1 MSRLRG
7 LAVAV
12 AASVTFLAL
21 PPVTASAA
29 TFNDTMPDA
38 NYRACV
44 NTKLGLAADADP
56 SAEQL
61 ATITEL
67 SCTGKGITD
76 VTGTAALTNL
86 TKLFLG
92 GNSITN
98 IAGLASSTKIF
109 SLGLE
114 NNQLSNI
121 APLSALSKLSAVTL
135 AGNKLRDL
143 SVLGTLPAYSSGSG
157 TRYGQ
162 QAVAAAAATGVA
174 AIVPTIVNAAGS
186 LVVPTTPAGATV
198 SGTTVTYAGPGSY
211 EWTFRDPDDFYFNGK
226 VTVVVTDTADTVPD
240 AALRAC
246 LNTRIGNA
254 DTTVQPTVA
263 QLAALTG
270 ALSCANKGVQ
280 DLTGLNLATGLTG
293 LTLNGNSISDVSP
306 ISALVNVTT
315 ANLSLNEIT
324 SIAGLGTLPKLGT
337 IQLQQNLASTKA
349 KLQTLAGVNKLTA
362 LTAITANYTAI
373 RSLAPLAGNTSL
385 KNLTATNNQLSDL
398 TPLATAGSQLAN
410 VDLSS
415 NQISDLSPVKSKS
428 YTKLAVT
435 TQTIAAADAT
445 ATQETAAPA
454 VTKKDGS
461 ALVATPPAG
470 VTTSNSKVTYA
481 SAGSYNWTFS
491 FTDSLQGV
499 TFGGTITQVVKD
511 APPPVVEVAV
521 PDASFKA
528 CLAGLLKQDTS
539 AAITADQLEALTSVT
554 CIDQGIVELTGAE
567 HLVNATELVLSTNA
581 VSNVAP
587 LAGLTKL
594 TKLYLP
600 GNAISDPSALASL
613 TGLDELLLSYNP
625 ISSISAL
632 APLVNLTNLE
642 VTQKFGH
649 TGADLT
655 SLDGVQGMTKLTR
668 LVANNSSLTSLEPV
682 TGLKS
687 LKKLYVSNNQI
698 TDLSPVQGLTE
709 LTGFGAF
716 SNRISDVS
724 PLAGL
729 TKLTDVDLE
738 YNQIG
743 DLSALSGLTNLGYLG
758 LKAQGQ
764 VVTAKSVPAQF
775 TTSAPKPRTNTGT
788 AATLTAPDG
797 ITVTDQKVRYP
808 AEGSYTWTF
817 SAKDAESSTEFFAGT
832 ITQPVTAPVSG
843 AADVP
848 DANLRSCLAEA
859 VGLSASDV
867 PTEAELGTVTSAD
880 CAAGGITDLTGAEL
894 LTAATALNLSG
905 NPLGNI
911 APLEKLSKLSELNL
925 ASTGLAS
932 VHELA
937 GLTGLTKLNLD
948 GNHLRDLS
956 PLAALGSLSD
966 LSATSQALTL
976 AEVAGGVAVEVPSV
990 TTVAGAK
997 VTASLPDGAVASD
1010 SGASFRRAGTYRWP
1024 FASGDFTGAFSQV
1037 VTSDVAE
1044 PDAQAGASECV
1055 SAGKVWVVVERD
1067 TGLQQGGCA
1076 SKFGTGLEALVSA
1089 GFTTTG
1095 TSYVTAIDGYPSGS
1109 ADSYWSY
1116 WHAANPVVDG
1126 SSTRYS
1132 WSYSNVGANNYAP
1145 KAGSIEGWRFESWQT
1160 DAVAPSW
1167 TPVVRTAATPSPE
1180 PSPSTPTTPAPE
1192 PATPA
1197 PTPGATATV
1206 ATKVS
1211 AKAVKVTYGK
1221 RATIKVKV
1229 KPAKAK
1235 GMVTTVVGATT
1246 ITAKLAN
1253 GKAKLVLPARSLPP
1267 GKHSLTVS
1275 FADQGKYRASSKV
1288 VKVTVAKVTVAKAK
1302 PKVTLKARYDR
1313 ATGVATIAVRVKSS
1327 AATPTGYVKVSLA
1340 GKSVRAELDAS
1351 GRATVQLSDLGKSG
1365 KRTVT
1370 AWYAGSE
1377 LLKSKTGKTSVKL
1390 KR

>member
-12 AASVTFLAL
+12 AAGLTFLAL
-21 PPVTASAA
+21 PPVTAHAA
-29 TFNDTMPDA
+29 TFADTMPDA

-44 NTKLGLAADADP
+44 NTRLGLAPDADP
-56 SAEQL
+56 STEQL
-61 ATITEL
+61 ASITEL

-92 GNSITN
+92 GNAISDIS
-98 IAGLASSTKIF
+98 GLAGSTKVF

-114 NNQLSNI
+114 NNKLSNI
-121 APLSALSKLSAVTL
+121 APLASLTKLSAVKL
-135 AGNKLRDL
+135 NGNQLRDFSVL
-143 SVLGTLPAYSSGSG
+143 SVLPEYSSGSSQL
-157 TRYGQ
+157 YGQ
-162 QAVAAAAATGVA
+162 AITVDAAANVPTLAPTVIGDKAEVVGVA
-174 AIVPTIVNAAGS
+174 
-186 LVVPTTPAGATV
+186 TTPGGITASGAN
-198 SGTTVTYAGPGSY
+198 VTYPSAGDYAWVFKNDSLYLNATITVHVTDSGV
-211 EWTFRDPDDFYFNGK
+211 TIPDD
-226 VTVVVTDTADTVPD
+226 
-240 AALRAC
+240 ALRTC
-246 LNTRIGNA
+246 VNTKLSLA
-254 DTTVQPTVA
+254 ASVQPTPA
-263 QLAALTG
+263 QLATVTGPLTCT
-270 ALSCANKGVQ
+270 SKGIK

-293 LTLNGNSISDVSP
+293 ATLTGNSISDLTP
-306 ISALVNVTT
+306 LSALTNLTLLDVAQNEVPSLVPLGSGLTKLTTLRVNQ
-315 ANLSLNEIT
+315 T
-324 SIAGLGTLPKLGT
+324 SASKKPKLP
-337 IQLQQNLASTKA
+337 
-349 KLQTLAGVNKLTA
+349 TLAGVDKLTT
-362 LTAITANYTAI
+362 LTSLTVNYSAI
-373 RSLAPLAGNTSL
+373 RDLTPLQNHPTL
-385 KNLTATNNQLSDL
+385 KTLTATNNQVVDVS
-398 TPLATAGSQLAN
+398 PLATVALNSL
-410 VDLSS
+410 DLES
-415 NQISDLSPVKSKS
+415 NRVADLSPLKGRIFSSKLS
-428 YTKLAVT
+428 VINQVLSSPT
-435 TQTIAAADAT
+435 AT
-445 ATQETAAPA
+445 ATQETAAPS
-454 VTKKDGS
+454 VTKQDGTT
-461 ALVATPPAG
+461 LVATPPAG
-470 VTTSNSKVTYA
+470 VTASAGKVTYA
-481 SAGSYNWTFS
+481 AAGSYAWTFTNAVS
-491 FTDSLQGV
+491 PLAP
-499 TFGGTITQVVKD
+499 TFSGTITQVVKD

-521 PDASFKA
+521 PDANFRA
-528 CLAGLLKQDTS
+528 CLAGLLKQDAS
-539 AAITADQLEALTSVT
+539 AVITADQLATLASVS
-554 CIDQGIVELTGAE
+554 CLNQGITDLTGAE

-581 VSNVAP
+581 ISNVAP
-587 LAGLTKL
+587 LSGLTKL
-594 TKLYLP
+594 TRLYLP
-600 GNAISDPSALASL
+600 GNAITDPSPLKGL

-649 TGADLT
+649 AGADLT

-668 LVANNSSLTSLEPV
+668 LVANNSSLTSLTPV
-682 TGLKS
+682 AGLTS
-687 LKKLYVSNNQI
+687 LKKLYVSNNQL
-698 TDLSPVQGLTE
+698 TDLTPVQGLTE

-716 SNRISDVS
+716 SNQISDVN

-743 DLSALSGLTNLGYLG
+743 DLSALSGLTKLGYQG
-758 LKAQGQ
+758 LKARGQ
-764 VVTAKSVPAQF
+764 VVTAASVPAEF

-788 AATLTAPDG
+788 AGTLTAPDG
-797 ITVTDQKVRYP
+797 VTVTDGKVRYP
-808 AEGSYTWTF
+808 AEGTYIWTF
-817 SAKDAESSTEFFAGT
+817 SAKDAETGAEFFAGT

-843 AADVP
+843 AANVP
-848 DANLRSCLAEA
+848 DANLRACLAEA
-859 VGLSASDV
+859 AGLGASDL

-880 CAAGGITDLTGAEL
+880 CAGDGITDLTGAEL
-894 LTAATALNLSG
+894 LTSATAINLSD
-905 NPLGNI
+905 NPLGSI

-932 VHELA
+932 VQQLA

-956 PLAALGSLSD
+956 PLAAIGSLSD
-966 LSATSQALTL
+966 LSAKAQTLTL
-976 AEVAGGVAVEVPSV
+976 ADVAGGAVIEVPSV
-990 TTVAGAK
+990 TTVAGTK
-997 VTASLPDGAVASD
+997 VAATLPDGAVGSD
-1010 SGASFRRAGTYRWP
+1010 SGASFRRAGTYRWQ
-1024 FASGDFTGAFSQV
+1024 FASAEFAGAFTQV

-1044 PDAQAGASECV
+1044 PDAQAGASACV

-1067 TGLQQGGCA
+1067 TGMQQGGCA
-1076 SKFGTGLEALVSA
+1076 SKFGTGLEALASA

-1095 TSYVTAIDGYPSGS
+1095 TDYVTKIDGYPSG
-1109 ADSYWSY
+1109 AAAELYWSY

-1235 GMVTTVVGATT
+1235 GMVTTVVGGTT

-1275 FADQGKYRASSKV
+1275 FAEQGKYRASSKV
-1288 VKVTVAKVTVAKAK
+1288 VKVTVAKAK

>member
-12 AASVTFLAL
+12 AASLTFLAL
-21 PPVTASAA
+21 PPVTAHAA

-44 NTKLGLAADADP
+44 NAKLGLAADADP
-56 SAEQL
+56 STEQL

-67 SCTGKGITD
+67 SCTSKGIVD

-121 APLSALSKLSAVTL
+121 APLGALTKLSAVTL

-174 AIVPTIVNAAGS
+174 AIVPTIVNTAGN

-198 SGTTVTYAGPGSY
+198 SGTTVTYAAPGNY

-246 LNTRIGNA
+246 LNTRIGNT

-280 DLTGLNLATGLTG
+280 DLTGLNLATGLTS

-315 ANLSLNEIT
+315 ANLALNEIT

-349 KLQTLAGVNKLTA
+349 KLQTLSGVNKLTG

-385 KNLTATNNQLSDL
+385 KNLTATNNQLNDL
-398 TPLATAGSQLAN
+398 TPLATAGSQLVD

-428 YTKLAVT
+428 YTKLAAT
-435 TQTIAAADAT
+435 TQAITAADAT
-445 ATQETAAPA
+445 ATQETTAPA

-470 VTTSNSKVTYA
+470 VTTSNGKVTYA

-491 FTDSLQGV
+491 FTDNMQGV
-499 TFGGTITQVVKD
+499 TFGGTITQVVTD

-521 PDASFKA
+521 PDANFKA
-528 CLAGLLKQDTS
+528 CLAGLLKQDAS
-539 AAITADQLEALTSVT
+539 AAITADQLETLTSVT
-554 CIDQGIVELTGAE
+554 CINQGILELTGAE

-581 VSNVAP
+581 ISNLAP
-587 LAGLTKL
+587 LTGLTKL

-600 GNAISDPSALASL
+600 GNAITDASALASL

-682 TGLKS
+682 AGLTS
-687 LKKLYVSNNQI
+687 LKKLYVSNNQV
-698 TDLSPVQGLTE
+698 TDLSPMQGLVE

-743 DLSALSGLTNLGYLG
+743 DLSALSGLTNLGYMG

-788 AATLTAPDG
+788 AVTLTAPNG
-797 ITVTDQKVRYP
+797 ITVTDGKVRYP
-808 AEGSYTWTF
+808 AEGSYIWTF

-848 DANLRSCLAEA
+848 DANLRACLAEA
-859 VGLSASDV
+859 AGLSASDV

-880 CAAGGITDLTGAEL
+880 CAGEGITDLTGAEL

-905 NPLGNI
+905 NPLGSI

-925 ASTGLAS
+925 ASTGLTS
-932 VHELA
+932 VQELA

-956 PLAALGSLSD
+956 PLGALGSLSD
-966 LSATSQALTL
+966 LSAKAQTLTL
-976 AEVAGGVAVEVPSV
+976 ADVAGGAVVEVPSV

-997 VTASLPDGAVASD
+997 VAATLPDGAIASD
-1010 SGASFRRAGTYRWP
+1010 GGASFRRAGTYRWP
-1024 FASGDFTGAFSQV
+1024 FASGDFTGAFTQV

-1044 PDAQAGASECV
+1044 PDAQAGASDCV

-1076 SKFGTGLEALVSA
+1076 SKFGTGLEALTSA
-1089 GFTTTG
+1089 GFTPTG
-1095 TSYVTAIDGYPSGS
+1095 TDYVTKIDGYPSG
-1109 ADSYWSY
+1109 AAAELYWSY

-1132 WSYSNVGANNYAP
+1132 WTYSNVGANSYAP
-1145 KAGSIEGWRFESWQT
+1145 KAGSIEGWRFESWQV

-1167 TPVVRTAATPSPE
+1167 TPVVKTAATPSPE

-1192 PATPA
+1192 PTTPA
-1197 PTPGATATV
+1197 PTPGATATT

-1235 GMVTTVVGATT
+1235 GVVTTVVGNTT
-1246 ITAKLAN
+1246 ITAKLSK

-1275 FADQGKYRASSKV
+1275 FAEQGKYRASSKAV
-1288 VKVTVAKVTVAKAK
+1288 KVTVAKAK
-1302 PKVTLKARYDR
+1302 PKVTLKSRYDR

-1351 GRATVQLSDLGKSG
+1351 GRATAQLSELGKSG
-1365 KRTVT
+1365 KRTVK
-1370 AWYAGSE
+1370 AWYAGSK